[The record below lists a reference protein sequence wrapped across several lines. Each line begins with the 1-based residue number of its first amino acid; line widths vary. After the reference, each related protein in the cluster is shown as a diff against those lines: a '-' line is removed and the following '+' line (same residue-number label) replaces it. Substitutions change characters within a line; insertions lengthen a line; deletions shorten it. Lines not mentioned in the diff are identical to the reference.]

1 MNALRE
7 GMPALPDRMRRLA
20 IDARGYPVPWFVQWF
35 DGKPDFR
42 VIDTPKLGTAHN
54 QKLCWICG
62 TPRGVHLAFA
72 IGPMCVV
79 NRTTSEPPAHYECA
93 HFAVRAC
100 PFMILPKAQRREAN
114 LPEERYQAEGHIT
127 PNPGASAIYVTR
139 TYKPFRH
146 GRDVLFELGEPQ
158 RVEWYC
164 EGREAT
170 RAEIQHSIDTGLP
183 LLRAQAYGDDGHALL
198 DQLTAQAQRWLPAG

>member
-20 IDARGYPVPWFVQWF
+20 IDARGYPVPWFVDWF

-42 VIDTPKLGTAHN
+42 VIDTPKLGIAHN

-100 PFMILPKAQRREAN
+100 PFMILPKAQRRESN
-114 LPEERYQAEGHIT
+114 LPEQRHQAEGHIT
-127 PNPGASAIYVTR
+127 RNPGAAAIYVTVR
-139 TYKPFRH
+139 PPAR
-146 GRDVLFELGEPQ
+146 RSS
-158 RVEWYC
+158 
-164 EGREAT
+164 T
-170 RAEIQHSIDTGLP
+170 RLTPACHCCAHKLMARMGTRCSIS
-183 LLRAQAYGDDGHALL
+183 
-198 DQLTAQAQRWLPAG
+198 